1 MKKLLSIV
9 LLSLLGTL
17 TLCAQ
22 ATGGVWLS
30 SSHRQT
36 TRHAGSSSPA
46 SFAPAPLPS
55 EQSSVWQPSFG
66 SSSFCNTGSHYSS
79 VVTKVGAASV
89 FENESSSAHTMTK
102 RRTEGYPD
110 IPFPD
115 PVGEV
120 PFLLMILLLVG
131 YMKRK
136 RR

>member
-36 TRHAGSSSPA
+36 TRHAGYSSPA
-46 SFAPAPLPS
+46 SFAPAHLPS

-66 SSSFCNTGSHYSS
+66 SSSFCYTGSHYSS
-79 VVTKVGAASV
+79 VVTKVGATSV

-102 RRTEGYPD
+102 RRWPSNPGDPGA
-110 IPFPD
+110 

>member
-66 SSSFCNTGSHYSS
+66 SSSFCYTGSHYSS
-79 VVTKVGAASV
+79 SITQVGATSV
-89 FENESSSAHTMTK
+89 SGNMLSTSSTVTK

-110 IPFPD
+110 IPFSD